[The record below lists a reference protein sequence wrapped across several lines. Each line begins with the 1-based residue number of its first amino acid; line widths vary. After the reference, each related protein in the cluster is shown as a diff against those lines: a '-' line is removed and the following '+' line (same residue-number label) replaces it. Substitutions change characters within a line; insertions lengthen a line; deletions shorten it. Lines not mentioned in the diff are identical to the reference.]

1 MLRIKIGS
9 FYHTFNTIMKYINFA
24 KIAFL
29 TNSTI
34 KSLITI
40 SPCEKMRMCNIG

>member
-1 MLRIKIGS
+1 
-9 FYHTFNTIMKYINFA
+9 MKYINFA

-34 KSLITI
+34 KSLMTI
-40 SPCEKMRMCNIG
+40 PPGKKMRMCNIG